1 MREQRTDLVA
11 APDALNTN
19 VIAWTPSLG
28 PTSPIPIGN
37 CAYFSI
43 GVDSGFLATPPWW
56 WILFGSDPNM
66 PTIDVKSS
74 TPGTAC
80 YGPFQ
85 KVAEFWPVKSQRYF
99 RITATAATSQTVSYV
114 RIYRSSL
121 GR

>member
-1 MREQRTDLVA
+1 MRKREDLIA

-19 VIAWTPSLG
+19 VIAWIPAVG
-28 PTSPIPIGN
+28 PTPPIPIGN

-43 GVDSGFLATPPWW
+43 GVDSGFLAGPPYW

-74 TPGTAC
+74 KPGTAC

-85 KVAEFWPVKSQRYF
+85 KVAEFWPVKGQRYF
-99 RITATAATSQTVSYV
+99 RITATAATGQTISYV
-114 RIYRSSL
+114 RIYRSSV